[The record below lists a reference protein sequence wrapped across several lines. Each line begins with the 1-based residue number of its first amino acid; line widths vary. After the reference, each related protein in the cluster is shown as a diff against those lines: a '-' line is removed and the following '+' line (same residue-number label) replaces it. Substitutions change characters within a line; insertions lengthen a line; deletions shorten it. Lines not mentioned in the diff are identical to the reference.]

1 MTRPSL
7 LLSAVV
13 DRPLATVLVWVGIA
27 CALGGLAVA
36 SLRPARAQAEAA
48 EVLIVGDSL
57 AVGMK
62 PFLREMI
69 PDRKVTVDARAGRT
83 TPQGMEALRLDLQYT
98 APQTVVISLG
108 TNDGSDAKLFGDRVR
123 RMLLDIDPDTCIV
136 WPAIIR
142 PPRKGDYRGLN
153 KVLRREARRDRRM
166 TIIPWDRMVSKG
178 TVSLRDGVHPNS
190 DGYRYRAYVTAA
202 AVDRGCG

>member
-1 MTRPSL
+1 M
-7 LLSAVV
+7 
-13 DRPLATVLVWVGIA
+13 VWVGIA
-27 CALGGLAVA
+27 CALGALAA
-36 SLRPARAQAEAA
+36 AWLRPAGAQAEAA

-69 PDRKVTVDARAGRT
+69 PDRKVTVDARHGRT

-108 TNDGSDAKLFGDRVR
+108 TNDGSNVKIFGDRVR
-123 RMLLDIDPDTCIV
+123 RMLLEIDPDTCIV

-166 TIIPWDRMVSKG
+166 TVIPWDRMVSKG
-178 TVSLRDGVHPNS
+178 TVSLRDGIHPNP
-190 DGYRYRAYVTAA
+190 DGYRFRAYVTAA
-202 AVDRGCG
+202 AVARGCG